1 MSGGRLQNDFFNQ
14 FAETMC
20 ANGFTVTPTHGKDA
34 FLRRWA
40 NSKPTNSEWLRRMVR
55 SNRYPGCNIG
65 IVCGRV
71 VAIDIDAE
79 DPAEV
84 ERLKILAA
92 ECLGATSFERIGRYP
107 RTLLLY
113 RPIGSI
119 PSSRVGCTEVLS
131 FGKQFIAYGIHP
143 DTGRPYEW
151 TDSHFNPATAK
162 LDDVPTITAAKL
174 TAFAEAIAQPH
185 GSLLKAIP
193 ALTLE
198 TATAT
203 LKARQQARQGEM
215 LSSGILDARIQ
226 RDVRG
231 FVIDGREAFL
241 TKLTAAEYAKG
252 THVTPGDLAN
262 RVWSR
267 FASDA
272 DLARPKGSNPKQRWS
287 VKDALAKARSTCRRK
302 PDLKA
307 PRRSRGGHP
316 ASGLHAFRRPGF
328 WTQAQRELH
337 LAAVRQRITTP
348 AFVAVACVMIEA
360 VDLVSG
366 FCTRSVAEL
375 AKRTSCSTKTVT
387 KARAALTK
395 TGLWIA
401 GHRGVFVPVAL
412 NCNQVVDNT
421 RVKEQRGHT
430 KVPHLYHL
438 STVPV
443 PVPVS
448 IPSSLV
454 PAVATTLRPYQ
465 ADMFGCTVVDLD
477 QYRRGLL
484 PSDVVAAIRAEMRAR
499 GVTQGE
505 LAAELGISQPQ
516 IANALA
522 GRFGLS
528 GDVAARLLAWLREA
542 A

>member
-1 MSGGRLQNDFFNQ
+1 MSGRLQNDFFNQ
-14 FAETMC
+14 FAETLR
-20 ANGFTVTPTHGKDA
+20 ANGFTVTPTRGKTPVVP
-34 FLRRWA
+34 RWQ
-40 NSKPTNSEWLRRMVR
+40 NSRPTDSEWLRKVLR
-55 SNRYPGCNIG
+55 SNRYPGCNVG
-65 IVCGRV
+65 IVCGRAI
-71 VAIDIDAE
+71 AIDIDAD
-79 DPAEV
+79 DPAEA
-84 ERLKILAA
+84 ERLKGLTVQH
-92 ECLGATSFERIGRYP
+92 LGPTPFRRIGRYP

-113 RPIGSI
+113 RPADRIDSCKIGCI
-119 PSSRVGCTEVLS
+119 DVLS
-131 FGKQFIAYGIHP
+131 FGKQFVAYGIHP

-151 TDSHFNPATAK
+151 ANSRFNPATAK
-162 LDDVPTITAAKL
+162 LEELPIITAASVQ
-174 TAFAEAIAQPH
+174 AFAEAIAAGH
-185 GSLLKAIP
+185 GSPSSASP
-193 ALTLE
+193 VLTLE

-215 LSSGILDARIQ
+215 LASGLLDARIQ
-226 RDVRG
+226 RDARG
-231 FVIDGREAFL
+231 LVIDGREAFL

-252 THVTPGDLAN
+252 THETPGDLAN
-262 RVWSR
+262 RVWAR

-272 DLARPKGSNPKQRWS
+272 DLSRPKGSNSKQRWS
-287 VKDALAKARSTCRRK
+287 LRDAFAKARSTCRRK

-307 PRRSRGGHP
+307 PRRSRGRHP

-337 LAAVRQRITTP
+337 LATVRQRITTP
-348 AFVAVACVMIEA
+348 AILVVARAMIEA
-360 VDLVSG
+360 VDLTNG
-366 FCTRSVAEL
+366 FCTISVAEL
-375 AKRTSCSTKTVT
+375 ARGLSCSTKTVT
-387 KARAALTK
+387 KSRAALGK

-421 RVKEQRGHT
+421 RVKERRGNT

-443 PVPVS
+443 LVPVS
-448 IPSSLV
+448 IPSSLL

-465 ADMFGCTVVDLD
+465 ADMFGCAVVDLD

-484 PSDVVAAIRAEMRAR
+484 PSEVATAIRAEMRAR